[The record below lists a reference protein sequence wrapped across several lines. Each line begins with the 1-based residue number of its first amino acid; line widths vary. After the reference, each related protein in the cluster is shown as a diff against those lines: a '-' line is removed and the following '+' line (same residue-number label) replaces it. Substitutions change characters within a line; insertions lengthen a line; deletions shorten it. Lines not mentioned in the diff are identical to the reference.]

1 MQKIP
6 PISSL
11 WKQVLTIG
19 IKFIDTLVYFSHYIL
34 SEDFTQGK
42 KTT

>member
-6 PISSL
+6 LVSSL
-11 WKQVLTIG
+11 WKQVLIG
-19 IKFIDTLVYFSHYIL
+19 IKFIYTLVYFSHFIL